1 MMKKDL
7 LKGLSKE
14 QLEKARGCKTSEEL
28 LKLAQEENV
37 ELTEEQLLA
46 VSGGC
51 GSTYTECPYCHSKNI
66 TVEKAD
72 ISSYATYHC
81 NDCDQTW

>member
-1 MMKKDL
+1 MKKDL

-14 QLEKARGCKTSEEL
+14 QIEKARGCKTSEEL

-37 ELTEEQLLA
+37 ELTEEQLAA

-51 GSTYTECPYCHSKNI
+51 GSTQKQCPYCGSSNI
-66 TVEKAD
+66 ESDRAD
-72 ISSYATYHC
+72 ISSFLTYHC
-81 NDCDQTW
+81 KDCGETW